1 MQEKYVASNPSAIE
15 DEENET
21 GDSQPKMF
29 SSQTDA
35 EDTLGGS
42 AEEEEGAPVG
52 GRRKKEGTHPTLTD
66 SLSLCYMGIM
76 LLRMPISLGDMF
88 R

>member
-1 MQEKYVASNPSAIE
+1 MQEKYVASNPSVTE
-15 DEENET
+15 DAENEA

-35 EDTLGGS
+35 EDAPGGS
-42 AEEEEGAPVG
+42 NEEEDGAPVG
-52 GRRKKEGTHPTLTD
+52 GRRKKEGIHPTLTD

-76 LLRMPISLGDMF
+76 ILRMPISLGDMF
-88 R
+88 G